1 MVPVECL
8 CLRTVRFLFIFFI
21 IIGCS
26 MPSYASQNAYYDF
39 GVFAYEEGNF
49 KKSQTF
55 LKKALAKEPD
65 NPSNNHYLGKTY
77 IKQKKYKEAKKY
89 LLKAYQKES
98 NHAGIAYDLAIAYLR
113 TNDYMSA
120 GPLLEEVVNQE
131 PENTLARYYLAM
143 CMFKEENYSNAA
155 AHFDQASEESS
166 DMKPNC
172 YYYSGICHLK
182 TGRPKDA
189 VNKFEY
195 VIHHTDSKKVKAA
208 AEKWLHSAQK
218 LEKEYKPYSLYLK
231 LGTRYDDNVQLEP
244 LDLDVYSDESDFAG
258 VAFLS
263 GTYEFFKGNRLGLS
277 AGYDHYQTY
286 YFDISGYDLAA
297 CSPNFSA
304 TYRIN
309 SISEAHFTYT
319 PTFYWVDY
327 GNYMVQHYFKP
338 EISLKIMPNL
348 SGKFGI
354 DYMGNNNFRI
364 PGRSGQT
371 SGVST
376 DFIYLFQKQDL
387 SVTAGATY
395 LDNSPAETEFD
406 YSDIEGRIGTFFNIP
421 WNVQMSVSGKY
432 RLRDFSSTTSSP
444 DNRKKREDTKYKFAA
459 SCSRWFLNDKMALI
473 FEYTYSQND
482 SNISS
487 YKYRK
492 NAVTLSAATKF

>member
-1 MVPVECL
+1 MSIIKHFSNLLCYIVMLCVGVLTNPTLTYRENLPMVPVECL

-49 KKSQTF
+49 KKAQTF

-182 TGRPKDA
+182 TGRP
-189 VNKFEY
+189 N
-195 VIHHTDSKKVKAA
+195 T
-208 AEKWLHSAQK
+208 
-218 LEKEYKPYSLYLK
+218 
-231 LGTRYDDNVQLEP
+231 
-244 LDLDVYSDESDFAG
+244 
-258 VAFLS
+258 
-263 GTYEFFKGNRLGLS
+263 
-277 AGYDHYQTY
+277 
-286 YFDISGYDLAA
+286 
-297 CSPNFSA
+297 
-304 TYRIN
+304 
-309 SISEAHFTYT
+309 
-319 PTFYWVDY
+319 
-327 GNYMVQHYFKP
+327 
-338 EISLKIMPNL
+338 
-348 SGKFGI
+348 
-354 DYMGNNNFRI
+354 
-364 PGRSGQT
+364 
-371 SGVST
+371 
-376 DFIYLFQKQDL
+376 
-387 SVTAGATY
+387 
-395 LDNSPAETEFD
+395 
-406 YSDIEGRIGTFFNIP
+406 
-421 WNVQMSVSGKY
+421 
-432 RLRDFSSTTSSP
+432 
-444 DNRKKREDTKYKFAA
+444 
-459 SCSRWFLNDKMALI
+459 
-473 FEYTYSQND
+473 
-482 SNISS
+482 
-487 YKYRK
+487 
-492 NAVTLSAATKF
+492 